1 MDAKAIAQ
9 LLERSRYNV
18 DILPDLEA
26 YLDKQLNEKTY
37 DLEANLAILKLYQF
51 SPDKIKPQIVA
62 KIVVKALMNMPN
74 PDFLFTSSLI
84 PEKLYNSE
92 PISLLINLARLLE
105 SCRFTEFWTETSK
118 VKELL
123 STVPGFDEA
132 VRTFIISVL
141 RMTYQTI
148 SKEYVGQLLNLSGAE
163 LDAYVNQNR
172 ISSSTV
178 GDKTVLTFPL
188 TEENQVKPKRVTENI
203 RFDQLS
209 KIILHK
215 GTA

>member
-215 GTA
+215 